1 MEINA
6 ALPEKLEMLFRPM
19 RYKVAY
25 GGRGGGKSHSF
36 AIALLALAAQKPMRI
51 LCAREIQKSIKD
63 SVHRLISDKIQIL
76 GLGSFFDILETEIR
90 GANGSLFLFSGLSS
104 QTVESLKSFE
114 GVDIC
119 WVEEAKNV
127 SKRSWDIL
135 GPTIRKAGSEIWISF
150 NPELET
156 DETYQRFV
164 LNPPDDCISVE
175 INYPDNPFKTLT
187 QEKERLSFKRQFPK
201 EYDNIW
207 LGKCKPAVE
216 AAIYYDEIAEAREK
230 GRIAN
235 APYDRLLKV
244 HVVFDLGWNDAMSI
258 ALVQRSASE
267 IRVIEYIEDS
277 HKTLDHYSN
286 ELKAKKYN
294 WGQMYLPHDARAR
307 DYKYG
312 KSAEEIMKAL
322 GWDVRITPNMSIEDG
337 IRQARLVFGRCYFD
351 QTNTARLVECL
362 RRYRR
367 QMNNTTNQAGAPLHD
382 EYSHG
387 ADCFRYIAVNA
398 EKMTNDDYGDYAPL
412 PQYDSPLG
420 LSWG

>member
-175 INYPDNPFKTLT
+175 INFPDNPFKTLT

-201 EYDNIW
+201 DYDNIW

-216 AAIYYDEIAEAREK
+216 AAIYYDEIAEAKEQH
-230 GRIAN
+230 RICN
-235 APYDRLLKV
+235 APYDRMLKV

-258 ALVQRSASE
+258 ALIQRSASE
-267 IRVIEYIEDS
+267 IRIIDYIEDS